1 MTNPFMAAFKPNTHL
16 MKNRGLEIAL
26 GLAFFIIGCVMLYD
40 AFDARGKKMPWP
52 AGAVTPW

>member
-1 MTNPFMAAFKPNTHL
+1 L
-16 MKNRGLEIAL
+16 DSVKNRIKPHGHFIQNRKKEIVIGVVLFLVGAL
-26 GLAFFIIGCVMLYD
+26 LLYD